1 MPRMQIL
8 IPAEQ
13 RGFDT
18 PPQLN
23 SVERKAVFDL
33 PVAFLREAARL
44 RDPRYP
50 YGEDPSFLG

>member
-1 MPRMQIL
+1 MQIL